1 MSNKTV
7 FSLLVDNEAGVL
19 SRIAGLFSR
28 RSYNIESLT
37 VGETQEKGIS
47 RMTVVAEGEPEVLE
61 QIHKQLAKL
70 IDVREIK
77 VLPADC
83 SVCRELILMKIAVSA
98 EDRQQVI
105 AIADIFRAKIVDVS
119 VDSLMVELTGTQ
131 NKIDAFTHLLGQ
143 YKIIELARTGI
154 TGLSRGSAD

>member
-119 VDSLMVELTGTQ
+119 VESLMVELTGTQ

-143 YKIIELARTGI
+143 YRIIELARTGI

>member
-37 VGETQEKGIS
+37 VGETQDKGIS

-143 YKIIELARTGI
+143 YRIIELARTGI